1 MYDQL
6 TQEQITTTLSFYFLP
21 VCSDRVDLVFAID
34 ASTSI
39 GDANFENVIEFVRDV
54 IVGLRIGTSDTTTS
68 SRVGIVTFSDDATV
82 LFHLN
87 VRNSRFYSIFYYSN
101 GIMESCF
108 LTAVQHEVRTP
119 QRTTSLLQSRHDTH

>member
-1 MYDQL
+1 MSD
-6 TQEQITTTLSFYFLP
+6 
-21 VCSDRVDLVFAID
+21 CSDRVDLVFAID

-87 VRNSRFYSIFYYSN
+87 VRNSKFYSIF
-101 GIMESCF
+101 F
-108 LTAVQHEVRTP
+108 K
-119 QRTTSLLQSRHDTH
+119 